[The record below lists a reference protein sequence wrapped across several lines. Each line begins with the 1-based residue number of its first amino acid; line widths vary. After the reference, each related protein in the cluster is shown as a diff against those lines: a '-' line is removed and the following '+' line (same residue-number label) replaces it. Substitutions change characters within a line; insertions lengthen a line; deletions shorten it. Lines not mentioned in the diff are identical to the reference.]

1 MSMDQSPY
9 HYQVAVAAEVAVA
22 WILLICYLQSVP
34 KELDFSE
41 SYFHLKPLKLQCW
54 VEVKQQ
60 QLWGQVVA
68 GKRQSIEQKVE
79 ELALQLGYAVESSRA
94 ASFDLNHSAFTAM
107 IGVLGYTLIDK
118 LK

>member
-1 MSMDQSPY
+1 
-9 HYQVAVAAEVAVA
+9 
-22 WILLICYLQSVP
+22 
-34 KELDFSE
+34 
-41 SYFHLKPLKLQCW
+41 
-54 VEVKQQ
+54 
-60 QLWGQVVA
+60 VVA

-79 ELALQLGYAVESSRA
+79 ELALQLGYAVESCRA